1 MSAVR
6 KEGMRQSA
14 PHPAETHGDNG
25 QGVVYRGGARKTS
38 KGHSHQEMEDSGVKG
53 HFSGASKIGELQGLC
68 RPGVPGEP
76 FPIQGW
82 QGLEAGA
89 GTIPREGGCGPRP
102 PSAGEEP
109 L

>member
-1 MSAVR
+1 M
-6 KEGMRQSA
+6 KQSA

-25 QGVVYRGGARKTS
+25 QGVVYRGGARRTS